1 MEKERIRIVKSCFS
15 NKLFLFLLFLGLIW
29 TVGIT
34 QVHAEYD
41 EAYEEYVLE
50 LKSAQGLSA
59 TQVEID
65 AVLDEYIY
73 SYDVYRADTDPSRGG
88 VFHKIDTVSYSSGW
102 WKSGSSEYWCQQG
115 KNNVIY
121 AYSKNPYAEDKVDVI
136 LMDHSGNL
144 GHTYYYKVVTE
155 GVAYG
160 SQISSNVVSAQ
171 TKLEIPDLVKC
182 CTTDG
187 KTVKL
192 KWYPC
197 ERRMDIRFTVR
208 TVESGKK

>member
-1 MEKERIRIVKSCFS
+1 MQFWTNIFTAMMYT
-15 NKLFLFLLFLGLIW
+15 GLIQIRH
-29 TVGIT
+29 G
-34 QVHAEYD
+34 
-41 EAYEEYVLE
+41 
-50 LKSAQGLSA
+50 
-59 TQVEID
+59 
-65 AVLDEYIY
+65 AVFFTKQIRRSD
-73 SYDVYRADTDPSRGG
+73 
-88 VFHKIDTVSYSSGW
+88 SSGRR
-102 WKSGSSEYWCQQG
+102 KSGSSEYWCQQG

-155 GVAYG
+155 GVVYG

-197 ERRMDIRFTVR
+197 EKAQGYQIYRKDSRKLEKNKDH
-208 TVESGKK
+208 